1 MFEVAPQPGSE
12 IFVLTDVGAQ
22 DKCPYLL
29 RHVEAIHA
37 QTGDVRS
44 SHHQPSTGD
53 LQKTLTD
60 CVDIQRALAESENQG
75 MVRLN
80 PAPQ

>member
-1 MFEVAPQPGSE
+1 
-12 IFVLTDVGAQ
+12 
-22 DKCPYLL
+22 L